1 MTAPQD
7 QGVRWLMQ
15 AVAQAGANH
24 VVVCPGSRSTP
35 LVQAAI
41 ALEQCGIWQL
51 HVVLDERQAAFAALG
66 MARAGARPAV
76 ITTSGSAVAHLLPA
90 CVEAGE
96 TGVGL
101 LLLTADRPPRLR
113 NCGAPQTVRQTELL
127 TAYANCIDL
136 DLTDG
141 SCEADRDQV
150 VHDLARWSAGQM
162 LHLNACLDVPLAL
175 APWTPNEPVLC
186 RPQVEGSRPTSAEPG
201 IHPPKLGEKVL
212 VIAGPLAPDAELTA
226 MMAALT
232 QHAVVLAEATSNLST
247 EARKHGA
254 PLQWD
259 ALLRDPGL
267 LKILKPDRIV
277 RLGEW
282 PASKGLQ
289 TLLEQSQV
297 AVEAVQGPRFS
308 DPLRQ
313 LSAVSTL
320 PPAQALAGWLTPPLV
335 DSAVQRWRET
345 WQLVDNAALAEVESL
360 ESGGWERTV
369 IAELQGDLRKGDWLI
384 VGNSMPV
391 RDLDMLRTAALPPVK
406 VLCSRGANGID
417 GTLAMAWGVAK
428 ASRERVRVYL
438 GDSALL
444 HDIGSLQLLA
454 QSDAD
459 VRILA
464 LDNDGGAIF
473 DYLPA
478 QRAMPAADHLRCF
491 TAPHGRSLAAIAQ
504 GFGVP
509 ASEVN
514 TREGLRDAWQD
525 RQRGGQ
531 LVVFKV
537 DREVSVSRHRQ
548 WQRQAIAAAR
558 VAVGLA
564 GPA

>member
-1 MTAPQD
+1 
-7 QGVRWLMQ
+7 
-15 AVAQAGANH
+15 
-24 VVVCPGSRSTP
+24 
-35 LVQAAI
+35 
-41 ALEQCGIWQL
+41 
-51 HVVLDERQAAFAALG
+51 
-66 MARAGARPAV
+66 
-76 ITTSGSAVAHLLPA
+76 
-90 CVEAGE
+90 
-96 TGVGL
+96 
-101 LLLTADRPPRLR
+101 
-113 NCGAPQTVRQTELL
+113 
-127 TAYANCIDL
+127 
-136 DLTDG
+136 
-141 SCEADRDQV
+141 
-150 VHDLARWSAGQM
+150 M

-175 APWTPNEPVLC
+175 APWTPGELALRRIGPGDFAVAPADSGI
-186 RPQVEGSRPTSAEPG
+186 RPPLR
-201 IHPPKLGEKVL
+201 GEKVVVL
-212 VIAGPLAPDAELTA
+212 AGPLAPDANLAA
-226 MMAALT
+226 MMAVLT
-232 QHAVVLAEATSNLST
+232 KQAVVLAEATSNLST
-247 EARKHGA
+247 EARQHGA

-259 ALLRDPGL
+259 ALLRDAEL
-267 LKILKPDRIV
+267 LTILQADRIV

-289 TLLEQSQV
+289 TLLEKSQAV
-297 AVEAVQGPRFS
+297 VEAVQGPRPS

-313 LSAVSTL
+313 LSAVSNL
-320 PPAQALAGWLTPPLV
+320 PPAQALLGWLNPPQA
-335 DSAVQRWRET
+335 DPEVQHWRKAWHLADE
-345 WQLVDNAALAEVESL
+345 AALAEVEAL
-360 ESGGWERTV
+360 EFGGWERTV
-369 IAELQGDLRKGDWLI
+369 IAELHGDVRKGDWLI

-391 RDLDMLRTAALPPVK
+391 RDLDALRTAALPPVK

-417 GTLAMAWGVAK
+417 GTLAMAWGVAT

-478 QRAMPAADHLRCF
+478 RGAMKAADHLRCF

-509 ASEVN
+509 ASEVT

-525 RQRGGQ
+525 RERGGR

-564 GPA
+564 GPT

>member
-1 MTAPQD
+1 MTSPQD

-15 AVAQAGANH
+15 AVARAGANH

-41 ALEQCGIWQL
+41 ALEKSGAWQL

-127 TAYANCIDL
+127 TAYANCIDF
-136 DLTDG
+136 DLTAG
-141 SCEADRDQV
+141 SCDADRDQV
-150 VHDLARWSAGQM
+150 VHNLAGWSAGQM

-175 APWTPNEPVLC
+175 APWTPEVPV
-186 RPQVEGSRPTSAEPG
+186 RRDAQGGASRPTSADPG
-201 IHPPKLGEKVL
+201 IRPPLRGEKLV
-212 VIAGPLAPDAELTA
+212 VIAGPLAPDAELSA

-259 ALLRDPGL
+259 ALLRDPEL
-267 LKILKPDRIV
+267 LEILAPDRIV

-289 TLLEQSQV
+289 TLLEKSQAV
-297 AVEAVQGPRFS
+297 VEAVQGPRPS

-313 LSAVSTL
+313 LSAVSHL
-320 PPAQALAGWLTPPLV
+320 PPAQAIAGWLTPPQA
-335 DSAVQRWRET
+335 DSAVQHWRET
-345 WQLVDNAALAEVESL
+345 WQLVDDAALAEVDAL
-360 ESGGWERTV
+360 QFDGWERTV
-369 IAELQGDLRKGDWLI
+369 IAELHGDLRQGDWLI
-384 VGNSMPV
+384 AGNSMPV
-391 RDLDMLRTAALPPVK
+391 RDLDALRTSALAPVK

-454 QSDAD
+454 HRDAD
-459 VRILA
+459 VRILV

-478 QRAMPAADHLRCF
+478 RGAMPAADHLRCF

-509 ASEVN
+509 ASEVS

-525 RQRGGQ
+525 RERGGQ

-537 DREVSVSRHRQ
+537 DREVSVARHRQ
-548 WQRQAIAAAR
+548 WQRHAIAAAR
-558 VAVGLA
+558 LALGLVG
-564 GPA
+564 PE